1 VLDQAGRKPEARL
14 DDEERAEPLV
24 CCRRCDAEVART
36 SDRVVIGPGDLHT
49 FVNPRGEVF
58 ELVCFARADGA
69 VAVGEA
75 TLEYTWF
82 PGHAWRFAM
91 CRSCAAQLGWRYEG
105 VNRFWGLIRT
115 ALRFR

>member
-1 VLDQAGRKPEARL
+1 VLDQAGRKPDAQRV
-14 DDEERAEPLV
+14 DEEREEPLV

-36 SDRVVIGPGDLHT
+36 SDRVVIGSGDLHT
-49 FVNPRGEVF
+49 FVNPQGEVF
-58 ELVCFARADGA
+58 ELVCFGRADGA
-69 VAVGEA
+69 MAVGEE

-91 CRSCAAQLGWRYEG
+91 CRSCAAQLGWRYDG
-105 VNRFWGLIRT
+105 ASGFWGLSRA